1 MTRQALFLIA
11 SAVFAGTSLA
21 QQPGP
26 ASAPR
31 PSPIAQPELLRR
43 LQKSV
48 DSLADRGEFSG
59 VVVLAKDGVPVYQSA
74 HGYADRER
82 KIANNVETAFNIGSI
97 NKVFTQIAILQLVA
111 AGKIALDSTLATYWP
126 EYPNQEV
133 ARKITIRQL
142 MRHTSGI
149 GGDIFDPP
157 AGGKRNDIRRLQD
170 YLPLFVNE
178 PLKFEPGSKN
188 QYSNAGYL
196 VLGLLVERLSGQDYY
211 SYVREHV
218 FEPAGMS
225 RTGSFAVDSLPSN
238 TAIGYTR
245 GREDAPVSAPT
256 HSNAEELPGRGSSA
270 GGGYST
276 AADLLKFLKALR
288 EHRIANAMPAGL
300 GIAGGA
306 GGLNAVLEGM
316 LPGDYDLVVLAN
328 LDPPAAQR
336 VARLTR
342 EWLGAAD

>member
-1 MTRQALFLIA
+1 
-11 SAVFAGTSLA
+11 
-21 QQPGP
+21 
-26 ASAPR
+26 
-31 PSPIAQPELLRR
+31 
-43 LQKSV
+43 V
-48 DSLADRGEFSG
+48 DSLAGRGEFSG

-74 HGYADRER
+74 HGFADRER
-82 KIANNVETAFNIGSI
+82 KIPNNIETAFNIGSI
-97 NKVFTQIAILQLVA
+97 NKMFTQIAVLQLVA

-126 EYPNQEV
+126 DYPNQEV
-133 ARKITIRQL
+133 ARRITIRQL

-157 AGGKRNDIRRLQD
+157 AGGKRNDIRRLRD

-178 PLKFEPGSKN
+178 PLKFEPGSSN
-188 QYSNAGYL
+188 QYSNAGYV

-211 SYVREHV
+211 SYVREHILD
-218 FEPAGMS
+218 PAGMS

-238 TAIGYTR
+238 TAVGYTR

-256 HSNAEELPGRGSSA
+256 HSNAQELPGRGSSA

-276 AADLLKFLKALR
+276 AADLLKFVKALR
-288 EHRIANAMPAGL
+288 EHRIANGLPPGL
-300 GIAGGA
+300 GVAGGA

-316 LPGDYDLVVLAN
+316 LPGGYDLVVLAN

-336 VARLTR
+336 VARLAR
-342 EWLGAAD
+342 EWLGVLDD